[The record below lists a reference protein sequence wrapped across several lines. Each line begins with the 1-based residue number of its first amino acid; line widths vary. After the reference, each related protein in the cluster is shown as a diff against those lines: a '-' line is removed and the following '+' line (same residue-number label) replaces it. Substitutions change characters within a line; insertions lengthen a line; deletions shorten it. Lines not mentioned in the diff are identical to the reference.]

1 MQNNRLEQLKQ
12 FLLNE
17 PNDSF
22 LKYAIATEYIKL
34 EQLDEALNYFT
45 ELVTT
50 DEDYVGTYYH
60 LGKLYEKLDRKA
72 DAESTYK
79 KGLMIARKAGKMHAA
94 SELQQALNA
103 VLGLDYEDD

>member
-1 MQNNRLEQLKQ
+1 MKQ

-17 PNDSF
+17 PDDSF

-34 EQLDEALNYFT
+34 DQLDEALNYFT

-50 DEDYVGTYYH
+50 DENYVGTYYH
-60 LGKLYEKLDRKA
+60 LGKLYEKLSKKD
-72 DAESTYK
+72 DAEATYK

-94 SELQQALNA
+94 AELQQALNS

>member
-1 MQNNRLEQLKQ
+1 MKQ
-12 FLLNE
+12 YLLNE
-17 PNDSF
+17 PDDSF

-34 EQLDEALNYFT
+34 DQLDEALNYFT

-50 DEDYVGTYYH
+50 DENYVGTYYH
-60 LGKLYEKLDRKA
+60 LGKLYEKLSKKD
-72 DAESTYK
+72 DAEATYK

-94 SELQQALNA
+94 AELQQALNS

>member
-1 MQNNRLEQLKQ
+1 MQNTRLEQLKQ

-17 PNDSF
+17 PEDSF

-34 EQLDEALNYFT
+34 EQLDKALNYFT

-50 DEDYVGTYYH
+50 DENYVGTYYH
-60 LGKLYEKLDRKA
+60 LGKLYEKLNRKD

-79 KGLMIARKAGKMHAA
+79 KGLMIARKAGNMHAA